1 MPFSDLIFLYGF
13 LPILFLLYYICPKS
27 GWRRGV
33 LTFFSLFFYAFGEP
47 VYVFLMVGLVAADW
61 GFGLLIGRTESRTRR
76 KLWLVLA
83 VVSNLGVLV
92 FYKYLGFLLTT
103 VNTVFNVT
111 LPVVSFVMPIGISFF
126 TFQTMSYVIDVYRG
140 DAEVQ
145 KSFPRLLLYVSL
157 FPQLIAGPIVRYKD
171 IEDQLD
177 DRTVDP
183 VLVSDGI
190 FRFAVG
196 LAKKVWIADHCGEAV
211 TMLYSLQ
218 EATVAGRWMGAVF
231 YTLQL
236 YFDFS
241 GYSDM
246 AIGLG
251 KMFGFRFFENFNYPL
266 ISASATEFWRR
277 WHMSLGTFF
286 RDYVYIPLG
295 GNRHDQMRNIFVVWF
310 LTGLWH
316 GASWNFILWGLFYG
330 VLLTWEK
337 SSFLPFMQRRL
348 DDNWP
353 ECPPVLMYLSG
364 CGKWVLSHVY
374 TLLITVVGFAV
385 FYFDHDLLKNLGY
398 LIGIG
403 TTGLSDMY
411 AASVVF
417 EHLWLLAAACLL
429 ACPVAPL
436 AGRWLQKAFAGLEEK
451 TGREGVAYGCERVC
465 KTIAAAV
472 LVAVCTVM
480 MAGNTYSAFLYFR
493 F

>member
-1 MPFSDLIFLYGF
+1 MPFSDLLFLYGF
-13 LPILFLLYYICPKS
+13 LPFLFLFYYIWPNS
-27 GWRRGV
+27 RWRRGV
-33 LTFFSLFFYAFGEP
+33 LTVFSLFFYAFGEP
-47 VYVFLMVGLVAADW
+47 VYVFLMIALVLCDW
-61 GFGLLIGRTESRTRR
+61 GFGLAIDRSPSLTHK
-76 KLWLVLA
+76 KLWLTAA

-92 FYKYLGFLLTT
+92 FYKYLGFLTGT
-103 VNTVFNVT
+103 VNTIFNVT
-111 LPVVSFVMPIGISFF
+111 IPVLSFAMPIGISFF

-140 DAEVQ
+140 DTPVQ
-145 KSFPRLLLYVSL
+145 RSFPRLLLYVSL

-177 DRTVDP
+177 DRTVDVP
-183 VLVSDGI
+183 LLLDGA
-190 FRFAVG
+190 FRFSMG
-196 LAKKVWIADHCGEAV
+196 LAKKIWIADHLGEAV
-211 TMLYSLQ
+211 TMLYSLN
-218 EATVAGRWMGAVF
+218 EVTVAGRWLGAVF

-251 KMFGFRFFENFNYPL
+251 KMFGFRFLENFNYPL
-266 ISASATEFWRR
+266 ISGSATEFWRR

-337 SSFLPFMQRRL
+337 SAFLPFLKRTPA
-348 DDNWP
+348 DSWP
-353 ECPPVLMYLSG
+353 ECPPILVHLARA
-364 CGKWVLSHVY
+364 GKWLLSHAY
-374 TLLITVVGFAV
+374 TILITVVGFAI
-385 FYFDHDLLKNLGY
+385 FYFDKNLLQNLGY

-403 TTGLSDMY
+403 TTGLTDMLTT
-411 AASVVF
+411 SVF
-417 EHLWLLAAACLL
+417 YEHLWLLVGACVL
-429 ACPVAPL
+429 ACPLAPTVGTLLERKTVQL
-436 AGRWLQKAFAGLEEK
+436 AGEDR
-451 TGREGVAYGCERVC
+451 AYGILRVG
-465 KTIAAAV
+465 KTV
-472 LVAVCTVM
+472 LTVALLAVCTIM
-480 MAGNTYSAFLYFR
+480 MAGSTYSAFLYFR

>member
-1 MPFSDLIFLYGF
+1 M
-13 LPILFLLYYICPKS
+13 
-27 GWRRGV
+27 
-33 LTFFSLFFYAFGEP
+33 
-47 VYVFLMVGLVAADW
+47 YVFLMMGLVLADW
-61 GFGLLIGRTESRTRR
+61 GLGLAIDRSSSQRR
-76 KLWLVLA
+76 KKLWLTLA

-92 FYKYLGFLLTT
+92 LYKYLGFLLST
-103 VNTVFNVT
+103 VNGIFNVS
-111 LPVVSFVMPIGISFF
+111 LPVISFVMPIGISFF

-140 DAEVQ
+140 DTPVQ
-145 KSFPRLLLYVSL
+145 KSYPRLLLYVSL

-171 IEDQLD
+171 IEDQLE
-177 DRTVDP
+177 DRTVDIG
-183 VLVSDGI
+183 VMQNGW
-190 FRFAVG
+190 FRFSMG

-211 TMLYSLQ
+211 TMLYGLSDV
-218 EATVAGRWMGAVF
+218 TVGGRWLGALF

-251 KMFGFRFFENFNYPL
+251 QMLGFRFLENFNYPL
-266 ISASATEFWRR
+266 VSASATEFCRR

-310 LTGLWH
+310 LTGFWH

-337 SSFLPFMQRRL
+337 TSFLPFL
-348 DDNWP
+348 KKTPADNWP
-353 ECPPVLMYLSG
+353 ECPPILVWLSKT
-364 CGKWVLSHVY
+364 GKWLLSHGY
-374 TLLITVVGFAV
+374 TLVVTLVGFV
-385 FYFDHDLLKNLGY
+385 IFYFDHDLLKNLGY

-403 TTGLSDMY
+403 TVGLSDMY
-411 AASVVF
+411 TASVLF
-417 EHLWLLAAACLL
+417 EHLWLLVL
-429 ACPVAPL
+429 ACILAFPVAPFV
-436 AGRWLQKAFAGLEEK
+436 GRKIHGLLVALEEK
-451 TGREGVAYGCERVC
+451 TGRAELAYTVERIG
-465 KTIAAAV
+465 KTGIVIV
-472 LVAVCTVM
+472 LIAVCTIM